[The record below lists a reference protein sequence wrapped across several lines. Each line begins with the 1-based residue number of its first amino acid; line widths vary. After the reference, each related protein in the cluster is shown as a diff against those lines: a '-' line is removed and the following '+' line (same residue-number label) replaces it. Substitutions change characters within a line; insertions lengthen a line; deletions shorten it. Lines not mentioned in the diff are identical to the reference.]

1 MCAVA
6 EPIREHDGGIVGG
19 LLLQVRLDNFF
30 GWTKDVDLGSGGYLF
45 VVDRKGRVAF
55 HPKISPQGAIAD
67 FSTQPTVQ
75 RALKGEHGIDTAAA
89 DAAAE
94 ARVIAYEPMQNYGWA
109 VIAEQPARDA
119 FKAPANQFRRLLI
132 PYVPAARLCV
142 FLPAP
147 SPRLPL

>member
-1 MCAVA
+1 MRKGRSGMGRSFAERDWYKGVSKEWKTYVSDVYQRAAAPPANIFAVA
-6 EPIREHDGGIVGG
+6 APIREDDGGIVGA

-30 GWTKDVDLGSGGYLF
+30 GWTKDVNLGSGGYLF

-75 RALKGEHGIDTAAA
+75 RAAKGEHGIHTAAA

-94 ARVIAYEPMQNYGWA
+94 AR
-109 VIAEQPARDA
+109 
-119 FKAPANQFRRLLI
+119 LI
-132 PYVPAARLCV
+132 PHQ
-142 FLPAP
+142 
-147 SPRLPL
+147 PLQ